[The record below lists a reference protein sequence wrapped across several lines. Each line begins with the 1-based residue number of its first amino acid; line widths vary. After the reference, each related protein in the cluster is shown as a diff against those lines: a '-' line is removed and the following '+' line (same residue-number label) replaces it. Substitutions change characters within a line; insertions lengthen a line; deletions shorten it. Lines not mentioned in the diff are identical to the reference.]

1 MDICILPEVWNPH
14 IFKTTPTWVSWQ
26 TGKLIV
32 CGASISGLKFFQ
44 GNSFYYFY
52 SNPVFLSVLE
62 KTLIVSSATL
72 IRACTQIYAHTQP
85 THLGYLTLK
94 C

>member
-1 MDICILPEVWNPH
+1 MGICILPEVWNPH
-14 IFKTTPTWVSWQ
+14 IFKTTPTCVSWQ
-26 TGKLIV
+26 KGKLIV

-44 GNSFYYFY
+44 GNSFYYSY

-72 IRACTQIYAHTQP
+72 IRACTHKYVHTHNLHILD
-85 THLGYLTLK
+85 T
-94 C
+94 